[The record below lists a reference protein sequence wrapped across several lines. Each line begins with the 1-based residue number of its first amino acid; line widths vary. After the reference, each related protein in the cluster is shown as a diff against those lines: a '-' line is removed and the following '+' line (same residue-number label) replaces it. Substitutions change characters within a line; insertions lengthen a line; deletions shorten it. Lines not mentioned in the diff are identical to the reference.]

1 MHTTTKDEL
10 ESVMRRAHAAYM
22 EARAVAPDVRASWLG
37 AVADA
42 LDSRAEELVP
52 LAHEES
58 RLPDGRLRGELAR
71 TTFQLRL
78 LAQEVI
84 RGELLDATIDHADD
98 TWGMGPRP
106 DIRRVNVPLGVV
118 GVFGASNFPFAFSVM
133 GGDSAAGLAAGC
145 AVVHK
150 VHEAHP
156 ALGLRTAEL
165 AVDALRAAGA
175 PDGLFAAIT
184 GREAG
189 NDLVDHPLTAAIGFT
204 GSTRVGRMLMERAQ
218 ARPVPIPFYGEL
230 GSINPVFVTPAAWDA
245 RSDQI
250 AREYV
255 ASFTLGSGQ
264 FCTKP
269 GLLFVPSL
277 EEEAAATLRDA
288 VAEVAAAPMLSERL
302 ASGFVDARD
311 EMAAREGVTTLAPG
325 GRGEAPAPAL
335 LSASVEAV
343 LSDPAILREE
353 MFGPASVVVTYEDV
367 AQLERVVDLLEGQLT
382 ASVHA
387 EEDEDVS
394 DLLAALE
401 RLSGR
406 LIWNAWPTGVTV
418 TYAQHHGGPFPATTS
433 PGSTSVGT
441 AAPRRFARPVA
452 YQGVPDSHLP
462 PALREANPWRI
473 ARRVDGVW
481 QVP

>member
-1 MHTTTKDEL
+1 VHTTTKDEL

-165 AVDALRAAGA
+165 VVDALRAAGA

>member
-165 AVDALRAAGA
+165 VVDALRAAGA

>member
-165 AVDALRAAGA
+165 VVDALRAAGA

-189 NDLVDHPLTAAIGFT
+189 NDLVNHPLTAAIGFT

>member
-10 ESVMRRAHAAYM
+10 ESVMRRAHAAYL
-22 EARAVAPDVRASWLG
+22 EARAVSPGVRASWLG

-58 RLPDGRLRGELAR
+58 RLPDGRLRGELGR

-84 RGELLDATIDHADD
+84 RGELLDATLDHADD
-98 TWGMGPRP
+98 AWGMGPRP

-156 ALGLRTAEL
+156 ALGLRTAEIV
-165 AVDALRAAGA
+165 VDALRAAGA
-175 PDGLFAAIT
+175 PDGLFAAVT
-184 GREAG
+184 GREIG

-245 RSDQI
+245 RRDQI

-255 ASFTLGSGQ
+255 GSFTLGSGQ

-269 GLLFVPSL
+269 GLLLVPSL

-311 EMAAREGVTTLAPG
+311 EMASREGVATVAPG

-335 LSASVEAV
+335 LSAPVEAV

-353 MFGPASVVVTYEDV
+353 MFGPASIVVTYEDV
-367 AQLERVVDLLEGQLT
+367 AQLEKVVDLLEGQLT

-387 EEDEDVS
+387 EEGEDVS

-401 RLSGR
+401 RVSGR

-441 AAPRRFARPVA
+441 AAPRRFTRPVA

-462 PALREANPWRI
+462 PALQEANPWRI
-473 ARRVDGVW
+473 TRRVDGVW